1 MKRIKIIYG
10 LEAVGGG
17 ALKHLTYLVSML
29 NKEMFEI
36 TIILSNLR
44 NERADDALEK
54 IKESGVNLI
63 FIPMSKKINIIKDF
77 RSLFK
82 IVSILKADKYDIA
95 HAHSSKAGGVLRIA
109 AFIVGVGNVLYTPH
123 CFYFQGKSGLKK
135 IIYVYLEKALA
146 KITSGIIVSDSEKR
160 EIIKNRIVSANKII
174 NINNAIDFND
184 YQQINEINET
194 LKEFSVPEGKFMV
207 GAIGRLTPQ
216 KDWETFIYCAN
227 EVLKKCPETIFIITG
242 EGELKNEIEKLIFK
256 LGLEKNILLTGYVKP
271 VYKIFAII
279 DVFVNTSLWE
289 GLPYVFLEAMQY
301 KKPII
306 ATDTGTEVVIVHEK
320 SGFITPVKDYHAIA
334 KKIEELIE
342 DKHKAI
348 KMGIE
353 GNDILTQKY
362 SFELFI
368 KKHEELYC
376 KMFAESS
383 CL

>member
-1 MKRIKIIYG
+1 MKRIKILYG
-10 LEAVGGG
+10 LEAFGGG
-17 ALKHLTYLVSML
+17 ALKHLTYLVTML

-36 TIILSNLR
+36 TIVVSNLR
-44 NERADDALEK
+44 KEHADDALKK
-54 IKESGVNLI
+54 IKESGVDLI

-77 RSLFK
+77 CALFQ
-82 IVSILKADKYDIA
+82 IVSILKTGRYDIA

-109 AFIVGVGNVLYTPH
+109 AFMVGVRNVLYTPH

-135 IIYVYLEKALA
+135 FIYVSLEKLLA

-160 EIIKNRIVSANKII
+160 EIIKNRVVGADKIV

-184 YQQINEINET
+184 YQQTLEISET
-194 LKEFSVPEGKFMV
+194 LKEFSIPEGKFIV

-216 KDWETFIYCAN
+216 KDWETFVYCAN
-227 EVLKKCPETIFIITG
+227 EVLRKYPETIFIITG
-242 EGELKNEIEKLIFK
+242 EGELENEINKLIFK
-256 LGLEKNILLTGYVKP
+256 LGLEKNILLTGYIKP
-271 VYKIFAII
+271 IYKIFAII

-306 ATDTGTEVVIVHEK
+306 ATDTGTEVVIEHDK

-348 KMGIE
+348 KMGKE

-376 KMFAESS
+376 NMFTGSS